1 MDRRLLMVFALSFLV
16 LLLVQA
22 WVAKNYKKPAEPQKP
37 ATQATQGTQPAPAPA
52 APETPAPA
60 TVPAGVT
67 KQAKSEETTVIEN
80 DLYRITFTNRGAQV
94 KSWILKKYKDDKGN
108 PLELVNTL
116 AAEKYGYPLSIYTYD
131 ESLRNKLNSVLY
143 APSETGLLNPPG
155 ELTFEYADG
164 DVSIRKSFRFD
175 KNYEVHVEASV
186 TNKGAQVAAFTMWP
200 AGFGDQ
206 TVPASYAASRVDWQY
221 QDKIERVAI
230 KKVSNG
236 NTIQGPFE
244 WAGVVDQ
251 YFAAVFLPEHPDTAA
266 MVTLHNNVEIP
277 KNLDKPDPKETTKVD
292 VLGAGVGNL
301 KGPTSQMLFVGPKD
315 VDVLQAV
322 RLPGVQGGNADLSK
336 LVDFGHYLG
345 WIAKPLFIWLKWT
358 YQHFWP
364 QNWGWAIIWQ
374 TIIINLALL
383 PLRISSMKS
392 SLKMQKVAPQM
403 KSIQDK
409 YKKYGMKDPRRAQMQ
424 QEIGELY
431 KREGV
436 NPVGGCLPL
445 IVQMPFLIAYYS
457 MLGVAIELRQAPWGW
472 LHDLSSPDPHY
483 ILPIGIVITT
493 LLVQKMT
500 PQAGV
505 DPTQQKMMTL
515 MMPVMLG
522 FISWNLAAGL
532 CLYWVVGNLIAI
544 LIQAVMN
551 RTSLGQEMRA
561 ELEKRARKKAKV

>member
-1 MDRRLLMVFALSFLV
+1 MDKRLLMVFALSFLV

-22 WVAKNYKKPAEPQKP
+22 WVAKNYKKPAESQKP
-37 ATQATQGTQPAPAPA
+37 AAQTAQTTQSPT
-52 APETPAPA
+52 EPA
-60 TVPAGVT
+60 TSENQAQPPVPTGVT
-67 KQAKSEETTVIEN
+67 KQGKAEETTVIEN

-94 KSWILKKYKDDKGN
+94 KSWILKKYKDDRGN

-116 AAEKYGYPLSIYTYD
+116 AAEKYGYPLSLYTYD
-131 ESLRNKLNSVLY
+131 EPLRNKLNSVLY
-143 APSETGLLNPPG
+143 APSETGSIKPPG
-155 ELTFEYADG
+155 EVTFEYADG
-164 DVSIRKSFRFD
+164 DVSVRKSFRFD
-175 KNYEVHVEASV
+175 NNYEVHVEAIV
-186 TNKGAQVAAFTMWP
+186 TNKGSEVTAFTVWP

-206 TVPASYAASRVDWQY
+206 TVPASYAASRIDWQY

-236 NTIQGPFE
+236 NTVQGPFE

-266 MVTLHNNVEIP
+266 MVTLHNSIEIP
-277 KNLDKPDPKETTKVD
+277 KNLDKPDPKDTTKVD

-358 YQHFWP
+358 YNHLWP

-374 TIIINLALL
+374 TIIINVALL

-409 YKKYGMKDPRRAQMQ
+409 YKKYGMRDPRRAQMQ

-445 IVQMPFLIAYYS
+445 VVQMPFLIAYYS
-457 MLGVAIELRQAPWGW
+457 MLGVAIELRQASWGW
-472 LHDLSSPDPHY
+472 LHDLSSADPYH
-483 ILPIGIVITT
+483 ILPIGIILST

-515 MMPVMLG
+515 MMPLMLG

-544 LIQAVMN
+544 LIQMVMN

>member
-1 MDRRLLMVFALSFLV
+1 MDRRLLLVFALSFLV
-16 LLLVQA
+16 LLLVQS
-22 WVAKNYKKPAEPQKP
+22 WVAKNYKKPVEPPKP
-37 ATQATQGTQPAPAPA
+37 AAQTAQTTQPTPAPAGS
-52 APETPAPA
+52 ETPAPA
-60 TVPAGVT
+60 AVPSGVT
-67 KQAKSEETTVIEN
+67 KQAKGEETTVIEN
-80 DLYRITFTNRGAQV
+80 DLYRIAFTNRGAQV

-116 AAEKYGYPLSIYTYD
+116 AGEKYGYPLSLYTYD
-131 ESLRNKLNSVLY
+131 EPLRNKLNSVLY
-143 APSETGLLNPPG
+143 APSETGSLKTPS

-164 DVSIRKSFRFD
+164 DVSVRKSFRFD
-175 KNYEVHVEASV
+175 NNYEVHVEAIV
-186 TNKGAQVAAFTMWP
+186 TSKGSEVTAFTMWP
-200 AGFGDQ
+200 SGFGDQ
-206 TVPASYAASRVDWQY
+206 TVPASYAASRIDWQY
-221 QDKIERVAI
+221 QDKIERVAV

-266 MVTLHNNVEIP
+266 MLTLHNTIEIP
-277 KNLDKPDPKETTKVD
+277 KNLDKPDPKDTTKVD

-322 RLPGVQGGNADLSK
+322 RLPGAQGGNADLTK

-358 YQHFWP
+358 YHTLLP
-364 QNWGWAIIWQ
+364 HNWGWAIIWQ

-403 KSIQDK
+403 KAIQDK

-472 LHDLSSPDPHY
+472 MHDLSSADPYH
-483 ILPIGIVITT
+483 ILPIGIIITT

-515 MMPVMLG
+515 MMPLMLG

-551 RTSLGQEMRA
+551 RTSLGQEMRS

>member
-1 MDRRLLMVFALSFLV
+1 MDRRLLLVFALSFLV
-16 LLLVQA
+16 LLVVQA

-37 ATQATQGTQPAPAPA
+37 ATQTAQKPQPAPAPTTA
-52 APETPAPA
+52 ETPAEPA
-60 TVPAGVT
+60 VPAGVT
-67 KQAKSEETTVIEN
+67 KQGKGEETTVIEN

-116 AAEKYGYPLSIYTYD
+116 AAEKYGYPLSLYTYD
-131 ESLRNKLNSVLY
+131 EPLRNKLNSVLY
-143 APSETGLLNPPG
+143 VPNETGSVKPPN
-155 ELTFEYADG
+155 EVSFEYADG
-164 DVSIRKSFRFD
+164 DVSVVKSFRFD
-175 KNYEVHVEASV
+175 NNYEVHVEATV
-186 TNKGAQVAAFTMWP
+186 TNKGSGVTAFTMWP

-244 WAGVVDQ
+244 WAGVVDPS
-251 YFAAVFLPEHPDTAA
+251 FAAVFLPEHPDSAA
-266 MVTLHNNVEIP
+266 MVTLHNNLDIP
-277 KNLDKPDPKETTKVD
+277 KNLDKPDPKDTTKVD

-301 KGPTSQMLFVGPKD
+301 KGATSQMLFVGPKD

-322 RLPGVQGGNADLSK
+322 RLPGVQVSNADLSK
-336 LVDFGHYLG
+336 LVDFGKYLG

-358 YQHFWP
+358 YHVFIP
-364 QNWGWAIIWQ
+364 HNWGWAIIWQ

-392 SLKMQKVAPQM
+392 SLKMQRVQPQM
-403 KSIQDK
+403 KAIQDK
-409 YKKYGMKDPRRAQMQ
+409 YKKYGMRDPRRAQMQ

-445 IVQMPFLIAYYS
+445 VVQMPFLIAYYS
-457 MLGVAIELRQAPWGW
+457 MLGVAIELRQAPWFW
-472 LHDLSSPDPHY
+472 MHDLSSPDPYH
-483 ILPIGIVITT
+483 ILPIGIIITT

-515 MMPVMLG
+515 MMPLFLG

-551 RTSLGQEMRA
+551 RTSLGQEMRT

>member
-1 MDRRLLMVFALSFLV
+1 MDKRLLMVFALSFLV

-37 ATQATQGTQPAPAPA
+37 ATQTAQTTPAQPPA
-52 APETPAPA
+52 AAETPATAPVA
-60 TVPAGVT
+60 TGVT
-67 KQAKSEETTVIEN
+67 KQGKGEETTVIEN
-80 DLYRITFTNRGAQV
+80 DLFRITFTNRGGQV
-94 KSWILKKYKDDKGN
+94 KSWILKKYNDDKGH

-116 AAEKYGYPLSIYTYD
+116 ASEKYGYPLSLYTYD
-131 ESLRNKLNSVLY
+131 EPLRTKLNSVLY
-143 APSETGLLNPPG
+143 VPSETGSMKTPG
-155 ELTFEYADG
+155 EITFEYADG
-164 DVSIRKSFRFD
+164 DVTVRKSFRFD
-175 KNYEVHVEASV
+175 NSYEVHVEASV
-186 TNKGAQVAAFTMWP
+186 ISKGIQVTAFTMWP

-206 TVPASYAASRVDWQY
+206 TVPASYAASRVDWQ
-221 QDKIERVAI
+221 QADKIERVAI

-266 MVTLHNNVEIP
+266 MVTLHNNIDIP
-277 KNLDKPDPKETTKVD
+277 KNLDKPDPKDTTKVD

-315 VDVLQAV
+315 VDILQAV

-336 LVDFGHYLG
+336 LVDFGKYLG
-345 WIAKPLFIWLKWT
+345 WIAKPLFVWLKWT
-358 YQHFWP
+358 YHKFWP
-364 QNWGWAIIWQ
+364 HNWGWAIIWQ

-383 PLRISSMKS
+383 PLRLSSMKS
-392 SLKMQKVAPQM
+392 SLKMQKLAPQM
-403 KSIQDK
+403 KAIQDK
-409 YKKYGMKDPRRAQMQ
+409 YKKYGMRDPRKAQMQ

-436 NPVGGCLPL
+436 NPIGGCLPL
-445 IVQMPFLIAYYS
+445 VVQMPFLIAYYS

-472 LHDLSSPDPHY
+472 MHDLSSSDPYH
-483 ILPIGIVITT
+483 ILPIGIIITT

-515 MMPVMLG
+515 MMPLMLG

-532 CLYWVVGNLIAI
+532 CLYWTVGNLIAI
-544 LIQAVMN
+544 IQQAVMN

-561 ELEKRARKKAKV
+561 EMEKRARKKAKV

>member
-1 MDRRLLMVFALSFLV
+1 MDKRLLMVFALSFLV

-22 WVAKNYKKPAEPQKP
+22 WVAKNYKKPAESQKP
-37 ATQATQGTQPAPAPA
+37 ATQTAPTTQSATAPAGS
-52 APETPAPA
+52 ETPAQPP
-60 TVPAGVT
+60 VPTGIT
-67 KQAKSEETTVIEN
+67 KQGKAEETTVIEN

-116 AAEKYGYPLSIYTYD
+116 AAEKYGYPLSLYTYD
-131 ESLRNKLNSVLY
+131 EPLRNKLNSVLY
-143 APSETGLLNPPG
+143 QPSETGSAKPPG
-155 ELTFEYADG
+155 EVTFEYADG
-164 DVSIRKSFRFD
+164 DVSVRKSFRFD
-175 KNYEVHVEASV
+175 NNYEVHVEATV
-186 TNKGAQVAAFTMWP
+186 TNRGSEVTAFTMWP
-200 AGFGDQ
+200 SGFGDQ
-206 TVPASYAASRVDWQY
+206 TVPASYAASRIDWQY

-230 KKVSNG
+230 KKISNG
-236 NTIQGPFE
+236 NTVQGPFE

-266 MVTLHNNVEIP
+266 MVTLHNSIDVP
-277 KNLDKPDPKETTKVD
+277 KNLDKPDPKDTTKVD

-301 KGPTSQMLFVGPKD
+301 KGPTSQMIFVGPKD

-322 RLPGVQGGNADLSK
+322 RLPGAQGGSADLSK

-358 YQHFWP
+358 YNHFWP

-409 YKKYGMKDPRRAQMQ
+409 YKKYGMRDPRRAQMQ

-445 IVQMPFLIAYYS
+445 VVQMPFLIAYYS
-457 MLGVAIELRQAPWGW
+457 MLGVAIELRQASWGW
-472 LHDLSSPDPHY
+472 LHDLSSADPYH
-483 ILPIGIVITT
+483 ILPIGIILST

-515 MMPVMLG
+515 MMPLMLG

-544 LIQAVMN
+544 LIQMVMN

>member
-1 MDRRLLMVFALSFLV
+1 MDKRLLMVFALSFLV

-37 ATQATQGTQPAPAPA
+37 ATQTAQTTPAQPPA
-52 APETPAPA
+52 AAETPATAPVA
-60 TVPAGVT
+60 TGVT
-67 KQAKSEETTVIEN
+67 KQGKGEETTVIEN
-80 DLYRITFTNRGAQV
+80 DLFRITFTNRGGQV
-94 KSWILKKYKDDKGN
+94 KSWILKKYNDDKGQ

-116 AAEKYGYPLSIYTYD
+116 ASEKYGYPLSLYTYD
-131 ESLRNKLNSVLY
+131 EPLRTKLNSVLY
-143 APSETGLLNPPG
+143 VPSETGSMKTPG
-155 ELTFEYADG
+155 EITFEYADG
-164 DVSIRKSFRFD
+164 DVTVRKSFRFD
-175 KNYEVHVEASV
+175 NSYEVHVEASV
-186 TNKGAQVAAFTMWP
+186 ISKGIQVTAFTMWP

-206 TVPASYAASRVDWQY
+206 TVPASYAASRVDWQ
-221 QDKIERVAI
+221 QADKIERVAI

-266 MVTLHNNVEIP
+266 MVTLHNNIDIP
-277 KNLDKPDPKETTKVD
+277 KNLDKPDPKDTTKVD

-315 VDVLQAV
+315 VDILQAV

-358 YQHFWP
+358 YNHFWP

-409 YKKYGMKDPRRAQMQ
+409 YKKYGMRDPRRAQMQ

-445 IVQMPFLIAYYS
+445 VVQMPFLIAYYS
-457 MLGVAIELRQAPWGW
+457 MLGVAIELRQASWGW
-472 LHDLSSPDPHY
+472 LHDLSSADPYH
-483 ILPIGIVITT
+483 ILPIGIILST

-515 MMPVMLG
+515 MMPLMLG

-532 CLYWVVGNLIAI
+532 CLYWTVGNLIAI
-544 LIQAVMN
+544 IQQAVMN

-561 ELEKRARKKAKV
+561 EMEKRARKKAKV

>member
-1 MDRRLLMVFALSFLV
+1 MDKRLLMVFALSFLV

-37 ATQATQGTQPAPAPA
+37 ATQAAQTSPAQPPATA
-52 APETPAPA
+52 ETPATAPVA
-60 TVPAGVT
+60 MGVT
-67 KQAKSEETTVIEN
+67 KQGKGEETTVVEN
-80 DLYRITFTNRGAQV
+80 DLFRITFTNRGGQV
-94 KSWILKKYKDDKGN
+94 KSWILKKYNDDKGH

-116 AAEKYGYPLSIYTYD
+116 ASEKYGYPLSLYTYD
-131 ESLRNKLNSVLY
+131 EPLRNKLNSVLY
-143 APSETGLLNPPG
+143 VPSETGSMKTPG
-155 ELTFEYADG
+155 EIAFEYADG
-164 DVSIRKSFRFD
+164 DVTVRKSFRFE
-175 KNYEVHVEASV
+175 NSYEVHVEASV
-186 TNKGAQVAAFTMWP
+186 ISRGSQVTAFTMWP

-206 TVPASYAASRVDWQY
+206 TVPASYAASRVDWQ
-221 QDKIERVAI
+221 QADKIERVAI

-266 MVTLHNNVEIP
+266 MVTLHNNIDIP
-277 KNLDKPDPKETTKVD
+277 KNLDKPDPKDTTKVD

-301 KGPTSQMLFVGPKD
+301 KRPTSQMLFVGPKD
-315 VDVLQAV
+315 VDILQAV

-336 LVDFGHYLG
+336 LVDFGKYLG
-345 WIAKPLFIWLKWT
+345 WIAKPLFVWLKWT
-358 YQHFWP
+358 YHKFLP
-364 QNWGWAIIWQ
+364 HNWGWAIIWQ

-383 PLRISSMKS
+383 PLRLSSMKS
-392 SLKMQKVAPQM
+392 SLKMQKLAPQM
-403 KSIQDK
+403 KAIQDK
-409 YKKYGMKDPRRAQMQ
+409 YKKYGMRDPRKAQMQ

-436 NPVGGCLPL
+436 NPIGGCLPL
-445 IVQMPFLIAYYS
+445 VVQMPFLIAYYS

-472 LHDLSSPDPHY
+472 MHDLSSSDPYH
-483 ILPIGIVITT
+483 ILPIGIIITT

-515 MMPVMLG
+515 MMPLMLG

-544 LIQAVMN
+544 IQQAVMN

-561 ELEKRARKKAKV
+561 EMEKRARKKAKV

>member
-1 MDRRLLMVFALSFLV
+1 MDKRLLMVFALSFLV

-22 WVAKNYKKPAEPQKP
+22 WVAKNYKKPPEPQKP
-37 ATQATQGTQPAPAPA
+37 ATQTAQTTPTQSPA
-52 APETPAPA
+52 AETPAAAPVA
-60 TVPAGVT
+60 TGVT
-67 KQAKSEETTVIEN
+67 KQGKGEETTVIEN
-80 DLYRITFTNRGAQV
+80 DLFRITFTNRGGQV
-94 KSWILKKYKDDKGN
+94 KSWILKKYNDDKGH

-116 AAEKYGYPLSIYTYD
+116 ASEKYGYPLSLYTYD
-131 ESLRNKLNSVLY
+131 EPLRTKLNSVLY
-143 APSETGLLNPPG
+143 VPSETGSMKTPG
-155 ELTFEYADG
+155 EITFEYADG
-164 DVSIRKSFRFD
+164 DVTVRKSFRFD
-175 KNYEVHVEASV
+175 NSYEVHVEASV
-186 TNKGAQVAAFTMWP
+186 ISKGIQVTAFTMWP

-206 TVPASYAASRVDWQY
+206 TVPASYAASRVDWQ
-221 QDKIERVAI
+221 QADKIERVAI

-266 MVTLHNNVEIP
+266 MVTLHNNIDIP
-277 KNLDKPDPKETTKVD
+277 KNLDKPDPKDTTKVD

-315 VDVLQAV
+315 VDILQAV

-336 LVDFGHYLG
+336 LVDFGKYLG
-345 WIAKPLFIWLKWT
+345 WIAKPLFVWLKWT
-358 YQHFWP
+358 YHKFWP
-364 QNWGWAIIWQ
+364 HNWGWAIIWQ

-383 PLRISSMKS
+383 PLRLSSMKS
-392 SLKMQKVAPQM
+392 SLKMQKLAPQM
-403 KSIQDK
+403 KAIQDK
-409 YKKYGMKDPRRAQMQ
+409 YKKYGMRDPRKAQMQ

-436 NPVGGCLPL
+436 NPIGGCLPL
-445 IVQMPFLIAYYS
+445 VVQMPFLIAYYS

-472 LHDLSSPDPHY
+472 MHDLSSSDPYH
-483 ILPIGIVITT
+483 ILPIGIIITT

-515 MMPVMLG
+515 MMPLMLG

-532 CLYWVVGNLIAI
+532 CLYWTVGNLIAI
-544 LIQAVMN
+544 IQQAVMN

-561 ELEKRARKKAKV
+561 EMEKRARKKAKV

>member
-1 MDRRLLMVFALSFLV
+1 
-16 LLLVQA
+16 
-22 WVAKNYKKPAEPQKP
+22 
-37 ATQATQGTQPAPAPA
+37 
-52 APETPAPA
+52 
-60 TVPAGVT
+60 
-67 KQAKSEETTVIEN
+67 
-80 DLYRITFTNRGAQV
+80 
-94 KSWILKKYKDDKGN
+94 
-108 PLELVNTL
+108 
-116 AAEKYGYPLSIYTYD
+116 
-131 ESLRNKLNSVLY
+131 VLY
-143 APSETGLLNPPG
+143 VPSETGSMQTPR
-155 ELTFEYADG
+155 EITFEYADG
-164 DVSIRKSFRFD
+164 DVTVRKSFRFE
-175 KNYEVHVEASV
+175 NSYEVHVEASV
-186 TNKGAQVAAFTMWP
+186 ISKGNQVTAFTMWP

-206 TVPASYAASRVDWQY
+206 TVPASYAASRVDWQ
-221 QDKIERVAI
+221 QADKIERVAI

-266 MVTLHNNVEIP
+266 MVTLHNNIDIP
-277 KNLDKPDPKETTKVD
+277 KNLDKPDPKDTTKVD

-315 VDVLQAV
+315 VDILQAV

-336 LVDFGHYLG
+336 LVDFGKYLG
-345 WIAKPLFIWLKWT
+345 WIAKPLFVWLKWT
-358 YQHFWP
+358 YHKFWP
-364 QNWGWAIIWQ
+364 HNWGWAIIWQ

-383 PLRISSMKS
+383 PLRLSSMKS
-392 SLKMQKVAPQM
+392 SLKMQKLAPQM
-403 KSIQDK
+403 KAIQDK
-409 YKKYGMKDPRRAQMQ
+409 YKKYGMRDPRKAQMQ

-436 NPVGGCLPL
+436 NPIGGCLPL
-445 IVQMPFLIAYYS
+445 VVQMPFLIAYYS

-472 LHDLSSPDPHY
+472 MHDLSSSDPYH
-483 ILPIGIVITT
+483 ILPIGIIITT

-515 MMPVMLG
+515 MMPLMLG

-532 CLYWVVGNLIAI
+532 CLYWTVGNLIAI
-544 LIQAVMN
+544 IQQAVMN

-561 ELEKRARKKAKV
+561 EMEKRARKKAKV